1 MVTDYIWQNANPEL
15 RGHLRT
21 ANEARAAAYYA
32 AWRALTA
39 PLRALVQALGQALS
53 QARRE
58 GENFRALNR
67 LGDRQLQDIGISRSE
82 IGIVAKAIAEKPLE
96 AGMTI
101 AELRL
106 TESIGSAGGGVTA
119 TPRPH
124 VAQHRSA
131 PARQTAPA
139 ARRREAA

>member
-1 MVTDYIWQNANPEL
+1 MVPDYIWQNANPEL
-15 RGHLRT
+15 RGPLRA
-21 ANEARAAAYYA
+21 ANEARAATYYA

-39 PLRALVQALGQALS
+39 PLRALQQALGQTLG

-67 LGDRQLQDIGISRSE
+67 LSDRQLHDIGISRSE
-82 IGIVAKAIAEKPLE
+82 IGIVAKAIAAKPLE

-101 AELRL
+101 AELRQ
-106 TESIGSAGGGVTA
+106 TESIASAGGGVTA

-124 VAQHRSA
+124 VAQHRRA
-131 PARQTAPA
+131 PARQAAPA
-139 ARRREAA
+139 DRHREAA

>member
-1 MVTDYIWQNANPEL
+1 MVIDYIWQNANPEL

-39 PLRALVQALGQALS
+39 PFHALVQALGQAVG
-53 QARRE
+53 QTRRA
-58 GENFRALNR
+58 GETFRALNR
-67 LGDRQLQDIGISRSE
+67 LSDRQLQDIGISRSE
-82 IGIVAKAIAEKPLE
+82 IGSVANMIAAKPLA

-101 AELRL
+101 AELRQ
-106 TESIGSAGGGVTA
+106 TESIASASIGVTV

-124 VAQHRSA
+124 VSLRRGA

-139 ARRREAA
+139 ARHREAA